1 MGRDPVRIL
10 LVEDNPGDARLLR
23 ETLREAESF
32 PFELTHVT
40 RLGEGEERLAE
51 GGTEVVL
58 LDLSLPDAHGME
70 TVTRTLRAAPDVP
83 IVVLTGL
90 SDETVAVNAVQAGA
104 QDYLVKGQ
112 VDSTLLVRSIRYAM
126 ERKRLDRE
134 RLHLLEREREAR
146 ALAEAAVRARDDVL
160 HVVSHDLGNSLSAI
174 VINSTVL
181 LRTLPGEAALG
192 EARGRIASIREIAEH
207 MQHLRQD
214 LLDVA
219 SIEAGRLSVEPE
231 PQDPYTLLETALDR
245 FLPVAAERSIRL
257 ELDLPDELPPVSA
270 DRERVLQVMANLVG
284 NALKFTPDDGRIV
297 LGAEPCPEGVRVRVS
312 DSGSGIDPEHLP
324 HVFERFWKTRTGNR
338 LGAGLGLAICRG
350 IVEAHGG
357 RIWAESAP
365 GSGSSFYFTLPL
377 AEG

>member
-324 HVFERFWKTRTGNR
+324 HVF
-338 LGAGLGLAICRG
+338 
-350 IVEAHGG
+350 
-357 RIWAESAP
+357 
-365 GSGSSFYFTLPL
+365 
-377 AEG
+377 